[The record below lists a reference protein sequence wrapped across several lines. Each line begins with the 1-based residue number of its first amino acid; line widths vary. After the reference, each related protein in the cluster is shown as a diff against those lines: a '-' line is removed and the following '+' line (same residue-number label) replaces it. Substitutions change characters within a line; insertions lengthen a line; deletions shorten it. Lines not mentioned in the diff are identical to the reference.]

1 MPGAL
6 TVAASFYSVSTAKC
20 VSKRNS
26 MAPMRVT
33 VALFVHCAYAMRRKN
48 YLSNTKRRC
57 GTAARGAARRARG
70 DQWGGAPLPR
80 RAGPPHLEPH
90 APNGVSRQ
98 AVRQRRRLRASA
110 ARVAPAGAARRG
122 AGTPRATEKNSAGA
136 VAAAGER
143 HSAHHRQAGGERA
156 AARSVR
162 VGGTR
167 RGIGAK

>member
-1 MPGAL
+1 
-6 TVAASFYSVSTAKC
+6 
-20 VSKRNS
+20 

-98 AVRQRRRLRASA
+98 AVGQRRRLRASA

-122 AGTPRATEKNSAGA
+122 AGAPRATQKKNSTGA
-136 VAAAGER
+136 VATAGER
-143 HSAHHRQAGGERA
+143 HSAHQRLAGGGRA
-156 AARSVR
+156 AARSVLG
-162 VGGTR
+162 GGTW